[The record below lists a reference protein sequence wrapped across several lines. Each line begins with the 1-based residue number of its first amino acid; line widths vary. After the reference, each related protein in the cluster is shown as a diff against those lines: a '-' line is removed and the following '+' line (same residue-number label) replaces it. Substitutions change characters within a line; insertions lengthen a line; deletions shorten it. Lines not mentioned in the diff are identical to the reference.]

1 MEWERELSMD
11 WQRELAK
18 RCEIELEEIE
28 RLCRKCEDIEEWR
41 TPHDARD
48 DWRDGPRHVF
58 ALVIIFPNE
67 FSLLRCLERES
78 RKIDNLLTEI
88 DDTGGSA
95 TKLPNHP
102 TDDAAGNDTYE
113 LSYFRQDHY
122 RWSVRFKAWRNNR
135 SATETSPGAT
145 EKERLVAAVTGD
157 FALLYYLQEALRESS
172 ELWHEWG
179 PASFDIIDGIKAR
192 IEALLYLKEQAL
204 NPGDVIHPSIK
215 KLLAEIREQGSLK
228 SQEHATLRRRRRI
241 NPGSLEDREVQIVHS
256 GENKEN
262 HPPRPDVKS
271 NHKQARTALFQLH
284 SKIRRFCLTT
294 RKIEWIPKTSVRR
307 LLKSANL
314 FTIIAVGA
322 FVSSTWLVSLSITT
336 NMPVWAGFA
345 QMVLY
350 VFQAYG
356 ALESRIKTRKPKSEE
371 DKYRLNNLRRRSAFF
386 CIVITA
392 GALAATVAAVIY
404 PYYPLVSTG
413 LSFGANLCQVVGT
426 ISVFNATG
434 V

>member
-1 MEWERELSMD
+1 MD

-95 TKLPNHP
+95 TKLPNSP
-102 TDDAAGNDTYE
+102 TDDAAVNDTYD

-122 RWSVRFKAWRNNR
+122 RWSVRFKAWRNNL

-192 IEALLYLKEQAL
+192 IEALLYLKEQAP

-215 KLLAEIREQGSLK
+215 SQWNMSRTLDNTENIAIQNYWKKYVRRDPSRVKNMRLYAVEDGS
-228 SQEHATLRRRRRI
+228 T
-241 NPGSLEDREVQIVHS
+241 
-256 GENKEN
+256 
-262 HPPRPDVKS
+262 
-271 NHKQARTALFQLH
+271 QARLRIAK
-284 SKIRRFCLTT
+284 SKSYTPKKPKRTTLLVPTLKVISSRLEQYFSNSTRR
-294 RKIEWIPKTSVRR
+294 SV
-307 LLKSANL
+307 
-314 FTIIAVGA
+314 A
-322 FVSSTWLVSLSITT
+322 FARQPQRSNGS
-336 NMPVWAGFA
+336 
-345 QMVLY
+345 
-350 VFQAYG
+350 
-356 ALESRIKTRKPKSEE
+356 RKP
-371 DKYRLNNLRRRSAFF
+371 R
-386 CIVITA
+386 
-392 GALAATVAAVIY
+392 
-404 PYYPLVSTG
+404 
-413 LSFGANLCQVVGT
+413 
-426 ISVFNATG
+426 
-434 V
+434 